1 MTTATETQTVAA
13 PAAIAETP
21 VVEPSIAALIK
32 QRAKDATI
40 NNPDFRKDAAKVG
53 IGAVVG
59 ALVWSALSS

>member
-1 MTTATETQTVAA
+1 MTTATETQTVA

-21 VVEPSIAALIK
+21 VVQPSLLALAK
-32 QRAKDATI
+32 ERAKASVSD
-40 NNPDFRKDAAKVG
+40 PQFRKDAAKVG